1 MEDGEIK
8 LFIFCF
14 NTLLVMLYSLSL
26 ASCTIAYHYTKK
38 KQYLYQLLVFLLFI
52 IDVSIVH
59 IAEFFR
65 ISDFSLVTQAAI
77 TCPMAKT
84 IVSAAIIGLY
94 LGILLSMLHI
104 SWEKFHFLLIGLFLL
119 LECFILMF
127 PQSVLQVWCFYSLRQ
142 AYLLGYSLYYFYF
155 TRKNK
160 NYSQQHNLYR
170 YNGFFYMAV
179 VFGILILLED
189 TLVIPNLTVKEAYFP
204 YLNERNISEEVFSIF
219 LSVLAILQAYAQIKP
234 SAALGNAVSPLKI
247 TEFPVIEND
256 SYLKKVQI
264 FCEHYGL
271 TKRER
276 EILELL
282 ITDHSNQE
290 ISAALYISIGTVKT
304 HVHNIYQ
311 KTGSGRKNE
320 LIRMFQNFEE

>member
-1 MEDGEIK
+1 
-8 LFIFCF
+8 
-14 NTLLVMLYSLSL
+14 MLYSLSL
-26 ASCTIAYHYTKK
+26 ASCTIAYYYTKK

-52 IDVSIVH
+52 IDVSIVY
-59 IAEFFR
+59 IAEFFHIR
-65 ISDFSLVTQAAI
+65 DFSLVTQAMI

-94 LGILLSMLHI
+94 LGILLSILNL
-104 SWEKFHFLLIGLFLL
+104 SWKKFHFLLIGLFLL

-127 PQSVLQVWCFYSLRQ
+127 PQSVLQVWGFYSLRQ
-142 AYLLGYSLYYFYF
+142 VYLLGYSLYYFYF

-160 NYSQQHNLYR
+160 KYSQLHNLRR
-170 YNGFFYMAV
+170 YSVFFHMAV

-204 YLNERNISEEVFSIF
+204 YLNERNISEEIFSIF
-219 LSVLAILQAYAQIKP
+219 LSVLAVLQAYTQIKP
-234 SAALGNAVSPLKI
+234 SVTLDNAASLLKI

-256 SYLKKVQI
+256 SYLKKEQI

-290 ISAALYISIGTVKT
+290 ISDILYISIGTVKT